1 MGSEVTKTTMMP
13 QLVDLAGDADG
24 DVRIAAVETAV
35 KLMNFLDAES
45 LRDTVVP
52 MVVEA
57 GDRAR
62 SDAEDDVL
70 AKMAHFQVSGTLLFS
85 HGIEGQGPRNQC
97 KQVIPHNQGF
107 CQLFLTGF

>member
-13 QLVDLAGDADG
+13 QLVDLAGDVDG

-35 KLMNFLDAES
+35 KLMNFLAAES

-52 MVVEA
+52 MVIEA

-70 AKMAHFQVSGTLLFS
+70 AKMAHFQVSGPLLPYGVAVPTYS
-85 HGIEGQGPRNQC
+85 NQAAKGPC
-97 KQVIPHNQGF
+97 S
-107 CQLFLTGF
+107 

>member
-1 MGSEVTKTTMMP
+1 MMP

-70 AKMAHFQVSGTLLFS
+70 AKMAHFQVSGTLLPS
-85 HGIEGQGPRNQC
+85 NQF
-97 KQVIPHNQGF
+97 KQVHVNTPQSR
-107 CQLFLTGF
+107 FLSVVLDGVMGPPYLIAQYT